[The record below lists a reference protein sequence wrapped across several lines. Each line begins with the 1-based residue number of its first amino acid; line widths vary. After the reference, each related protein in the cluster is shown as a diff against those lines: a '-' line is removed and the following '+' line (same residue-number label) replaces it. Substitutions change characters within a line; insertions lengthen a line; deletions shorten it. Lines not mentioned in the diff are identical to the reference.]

1 MTLTR
6 FVLHTELNNFQT
18 NIMESWQ
25 LIDHV
30 HTRLK
35 ASDAK
40 RHPVQD
46 AKNLVKL
53 YILFNTTINLPY

>member
-1 MTLTR
+1 
-6 FVLHTELNNFQT
+6 
-18 NIMESWQ
+18 MESRQ
-25 LIDHV
+25 LIDTV

-53 YILFNTTINLPY
+53 YILFNTIIDLPY

>member
-1 MTLTR
+1 
-6 FVLHTELNNFQT
+6 
-18 NIMESWQ
+18 MESRQ
-25 LIDHV
+25 LIDTV
-30 HTRLK
+30 RLK

-53 YILFNTTINLPY
+53 YILFNTTIDLPY

>member
-1 MTLTR
+1 M
-6 FVLHTELNNFQT
+6 ELR
-18 NIMESWQ
+18 Q

-40 RHPVQD
+40 RHPVQH
-46 AKNLVKL
+46 AKYLVKL
-53 YILFNTTINLPY
+53 CILFNTTEDLPY

>member
-1 MTLTR
+1 
-6 FVLHTELNNFQT
+6 
-18 NIMESWQ
+18 MESRQ
-25 LIDHV
+25 LIDTV

-46 AKNLVKL
+46 AKSLVKL
-53 YILFNTTINLPY
+53 YILFNAIINLPY

>member
-1 MTLTR
+1 M
-6 FVLHTELNNFQT
+6 ELRQV
-18 NIMESWQ
+18 
-25 LIDHV
+25 IDHV

-35 ASDAK
+35 TSDAK

-53 YILFNTTINLPY
+53 YILFNTTQDLPY